1 MGIDYNKIK
10 AITGQVVKE
19 YNGYTLD
26 VVKSGLSS
34 SVYVYIHFDGA
45 IVTLRISDHYNN
57 CGVNYDEEMVANKV
71 NVNTL
76 RRTLESLCKK
86 LKRKR
91 VKYLLRLVAS
101 QLKEPESFEM

>member
-10 AITGQVVKE
+10 TIAGQVVKE

-57 CGVNYDEEMVANKV
+57 CGVNYDEEMVADKLNTK
-71 NVNTL
+71 TL
-76 RRTLESLCKK
+76 RRTLEGLCKK

-91 VKYLLRLVAS
+91 VKYLLKLVAS